1 MKTLTRKGG
10 TRLYHNDE
18 ERNTVEDTAENRQS
32 SLPKPLRTFSY
43 LFFGVVF
50 LVGVLGWFA
59 TSGR

>member
-1 MKTLTRKGG
+1 M
-10 TRLYHNDE
+10 HPNDE
-18 ERNTVEDTAENRQS
+18 ERDTVEDNADNRQS